1 MKNTIKMSLVAA
13 LAVAGLSTSAS
24 AGGLEEAIKGVSI
37 SGKMEVEY
45 DYESVN
51 TGVAGATDQNSNSW
65 DYDLD
70 ITAKVPVN
78 DQVTAVIGMEADH
91 GKDVHTVVDTSNSK
105 SSVDVT
111 KLYFM
116 YANGP
121 VTTMIGKQGMAG
133 APWFDDEKANGL
145 VGLYNAGPVTLAA
158 AHFTGIN
165 TKAGDGLINVGGGT
179 GAATIADEDIS
190 ALAVIGSMGPVNA
203 SLWYAHL
210 SNTADSFSV
219 NANATFGMF
228 GFDLT
233 HTDTDYSDLDAYKG
247 LSGTDATLTKFVAT
261 ADLGMFDLRAG
272 YGTTNDDAYRGAGVD
287 LTGDGDAAN
296 NFASETLRIDELR
309 DADAYLIGGTLT
321 MDAWKFDLSY
331 LTGEYA
337 KDLDFDETLLD
348 IEYKMSKNFTIDAFY
363 SIAELDTATNVTR
376 DIDAASIA
384 LEYKF

>member
-24 AGGLEEAIKGVSI
+24 AGGLENAIKGVSI

-45 DYESVN
+45 DYESTN
-51 TGVAGATDQNSNSW
+51 AGTPGATDQNSNSW

-70 ITAKVPVN
+70 VTAKVPVN

-105 SSVDVT
+105 SSVDVS

-165 TKAGDGLINVGGGT
+165 AKVGDGVINTGGGV
-179 GAATIADEDIS
+179 AAIADEDVS

-233 HTDTDYSDLDAYKG
+233 HTDTDYSDFYASG
-247 LSGTDATLTKFVAT
+247 TQGGTDASLTKFVAT

-272 YGTTNDDAYRGAGVD
+272 YGTTNDDANRGAGVD
-287 LTGDGDAAN
+287 LTDDGDAAN
-296 NFASETLRIDELR
+296 NFASEQLRIDDLR
-309 DADAYLIGGTLT
+309 DSDAFLIGATLT
-321 MDAWKFDLSY
+321 IDAWKFDLSH
-331 LTGEYA
+331 LDGEYKPGNA
-337 KDLDFDETLLD
+337 DVDFEETLLD
-348 IEYKMSKNFTIDAFY
+348 VEYKMSKNFTIDAFY
-363 SIAELDTATNVTR
+363 STAEVGNADM
-376 DIDAASIA
+376 DSASVA